1 MMMIKKSE
9 QPNKCRY
16 SLMYRGFSVRKKAN
30 NAAQSLYKIRTEKV
44 NVIKV
49 FKYLFGCSENF
60 DKGRTNIYGK
70 QIFSAAVLC

>member
-1 MMMIKKSE
+1 MMIKKSE

-16 SLMYRGFSVRKKAN
+16 SLMYRGFSVRKKTN
-30 NAAQSLYKIRTEKV
+30 NAAQSSYKIRTEKV
-44 NVIKV
+44 SGIKA